1 MTFLRLK
8 INHKEQFSKNILR
21 DVLTQLHGLAYRSGV
36 APHWAAGFD
45 SLIALAGSRLISDM
59 RFFCAR
65 KTTYPRIMA
74 GCSGEA
80 LRPAGIQCTSLST
93 LLQLATTFDS
103 VLARLRKSALEAANM
118 AISSQSQIVFLP
130 YVSAVNPSASACAQ
144 AMHYAEQLLLS
155 RVKVALD
162 EAGVSWI
169 DPRTKEHSQ
178 TQIQPLPQRQ
188 SADTDGGQLSP
199 AGEVGNADSVEA
211 SPDIR
216 YAIRQRLYYGD
227 TLTRTLYLSSVF
239 ICKNAAQ
246 QWADQNSQEHEP
258 GRFTTQNEVTELTP
272 QIVSEIRKEYGWN
285 SPSTV
290 YRVLTDNAEGCDNAQ

>member
-1 MTFLRLK
+1 MSFLRLK

-21 DVLTQLHGLAYRSGV
+21 DVLTQLHGLAYRCPV
-36 APHWAAGFD
+36 APHWAAGFS
-45 SLIALAGSRLISDM
+45 SLITLAGSRLVSDM

-74 GCSGEA
+74 GRSGEA
-80 LRPAGIQCTSLST
+80 LRPAGFQSTSLLT
-93 LLQLATTFDS
+93 PLRLATMFSS
-103 VLARLRKSALEAANM
+103 VLAKLHKLTLEAANM
-118 AISSQSQIVFLP
+118 AISPQSKIVFLP

-162 EAGVSWI
+162 EAGVAWF
-169 DPRTKEHSQ
+169 DPCTKEHSQ
-178 TQIQPLPQRQ
+178 PQP
-188 SADTDGGQLSP
+188 ADTDDSQISP
-199 AGEVGNADSVEA
+199 VGEVGGADSVAEA
-211 SPDIR
+211 QDTR

-227 TLTRTLYLSSVF
+227 TLTRILYLSSVF

-290 YRVLTDNAEGCDNAQ
+290 YRVLTDNAEGGDNAQ